1 MARILIILSLAGVL
15 FGCATSS
22 STSSIPVIDGAGSEP
37 LESRPLPEKPESAG
51 IKESET
57 VETDRI
63 ESPAVVALLGKAD
76 RQKKNK
82 QFAAAAASLERAIR
96 ISPRNPELYLAL
108 AGVRLQQGD
117 TQQANQLCNKAIAL
131 ANDGGY
137 IRYHCRELLND

>member
-1 MARILIILSLAGVL
+1 MARILVILALVGIL

-22 STSSIPVIDGAGSEP
+22 NTSSIPVVDGTGSEP
-37 LESRPLPEKPESAG
+37 SESRPLPEKPESAG
-51 IKESET
+51 
-57 VETDRI
+57 VEEPVATEADRI
-63 ESPAVVALLGKAD
+63 ESPAVVALLDKAD
-76 RQKKNK
+76 RQKKDK